1 MGAISSMTH
10 EPGACVHS
18 CACAVQRSQGGV
30 LLWPAIRRY
39 LFSPIYLSIYK
50 DGFASRCV
58 YPLQTHT
65 HTHTITIT
73 HKTHQSTGF
82 GTLTLPLQHHHAGY
96 TITQAHNKFL
106 QYKTLRCT
114 KYPFKHT
121 LHLINAHPHTHTHTL
136 ITIFSKN
143 KTYRFDGWIGYFDI
157 F

>member
-1 MGAISSMTH
+1 MNQVRAYTRARVLSSVPRAVCCCGRRFAVICSLPYISLFIRMDLLAGVCTH
-10 EPGACVHS
+10 C
-18 CACAVQRSQGGV
+18 
-30 LLWPAIRRY
+30 
-39 LFSPIYLSIYK
+39 K
-50 DGFASRCV
+50 
-58 YPLQTHT
+58 HT

-82 GTLTLPLQHHHAGY
+82 GTLTLPLQHHHAGH

-121 LHLINAHPHTHTHTL
+121 LHLINAHPHTHTHTHTL

-157 F
+157 FK